1 MVTGFEVDVPTLLLE
16 VIDERGFKATT
27 TYRIPCLI
35 LELCRFAGVPICHID
50 IIMIPTGIIDI
61 GLIRDEANEA
71 APKKGPEW
79 RCSH

>member
-1 MVTGFEVDVPTLLLE
+1 M
-16 VIDERGFKATT
+16 RGAFKATT

-61 GLIRDEANEA
+61 GLIRDKAMRRH
-71 APKKGPEW
+71 PTKGLS
-79 RCSH
+79 RGVTSR